1 MWCVK
6 SESAGRRFLLL
17 SMLGCAL
24 MLAAAWAPG
33 AATLAQAASAPAAS
47 ARAASAPAASSQAA
61 APQDAGSPQEIQVIS
76 RAGQKQML
84 DKPGVDAVGA
94 HDPDVIVVEYFDY
107 NCPFCK
113 QLVPTLHA
121 LLEQEPKIAI
131 LYKDWPILGDV
142 SVYAASCALA
152 AGYQGK
158 YQVAH
163 DALISGPRLAHNDQV
178 DTILGKAGVNMDTLK
193 KDRVAHA
200 KEIAALLERNDVEA
214 HALALDGTPG
224 LVIGRQLVPGIAD
237 VKYLKG
243 LVANSRHIK

>member
-6 SESAGRRFLLL
+6 PDSAGRRYLLL

-24 MLAAAWAPG
+24 LLNAAWAP
-33 AATLAQAASAPAAS
+33 AATASAQGASAQTASAQTASAP
-47 ARAASAPAASSQAA
+47 AA
-61 APQDAGSPQEIQVIS
+61 APQDAGSPQEIQVIT

-94 HDPDVIVVEYFDY
+94 RDADVIVVEYFDY
-107 NCPFCK
+107 NCPYCK

-121 LLEQEPKIAI
+121 LLAQEPKIAI

-158 YQVAH
+158 YQAAH
-163 DALISGPRLAHNDQV
+163 DALISGPRLAHNEQV
-178 DTILGKAGVNMDTLK
+178 DTILKTAGVNMDTLK
-193 KDRVAHA
+193 KDRLSHA
-200 KEIAALLERNDVEA
+200 KEIAALLERNDMEA
-214 HALALDGTPG
+214 HALSLDGTPG

-237 VKYLKG
+237 VSYLKG